1 MKKGLK
7 KAILFLFFIISVL
20 SFSEIRFK
28 DDVGR
33 EIILEKPLT
42 KVVVASR
49 YNNELI
55 RAIGSIKNVIAVDTN
70 TAQDRIYW
78 SEFDPNN
85 VIGKGQ
91 NAINYEKIIEL
102 APEAL
107 ITPRNSSY
115 EKDIEQ
121 LSKAGIE
128 VIVVT
133 GWDNANMPAQIE
145 RLGKMFGNEEGA
157 KKLIDFYNKNLNEI
171 TKRVAKIKNKKTIY
185 WEYGNPFTTA
195 IPGTSNDGWVSM
207 MRTAGGISI
216 FDDPNIKG
224 KTIDPEKIL
233 INDPDLI
240 IKTTSGSALKNT
252 GIYTAPSEEE
262 YDEISKEMVS
272 RSGWEDLKAV
282 KNKNF
287 YITTGF
293 CAGGL
298 GKLIGVAYTAKW
310 LYPEVMKDID
320 PDKIF
325 EEWMS
330 MQKVETPKGHVYKL
344 K

>member
-1 MKKGLK
+1 MKKK
-7 KAILFLFFIISVL
+7 ILFIFLIISVF
-20 SFSEIRFK
+20 SFGEIRFK

-33 EIILEKPLT
+33 EIVLKNPLT

-55 RAIGSIKNVIAVDTN
+55 RAIGNIKNVVSVDMN

-78 SEFDPNN
+78 SEFDIDN

-91 NAINYEKIIEL
+91 SALNYEKIIEL

-128 VIVVT
+128 VIVIT
-133 GWDNANMPAQIE
+133 GWDNANMPIQIE
-145 RLGKMFGNEEGA
+145 RLGKIFGNEKGA
-157 KKLIDFYNKNLNEI
+157 KKLINFYNKNLDEI
-171 TKRVAKIKNKKTIY
+171 KKGITNVKNKKTIY

-207 MRTAGGISI
+207 MRAAGGLSI
-216 FDDPNIKG
+216 FDDPSIKG
-224 KTIDPEKIL
+224 KTVDPEKIL
-233 INDPDLI
+233 ADDPDFI

-252 GIYTAPSEEE
+252 GVYTAPSTEE
-262 YDEISKEMVS
+262 YDEISKEMLS
-272 RSGWEDLKAV
+272 RSGWKDLKAV
-282 KNKNF
+282 KNRNF

-310 LYPEVMKDID
+310 LYPEEMKEIN

-325 EEWMS
+325 EEWMK
-330 MQKVETPKGHVYKL
+330 MQKMKMPEGHVYKL
-344 K
+344 R

>member
-1 MKKGLK
+1 MKKFMSLLLLIVSVFAFGEIK
-7 KAILFLFFIISVL
+7 II
-20 SFSEIRFK
+20 

-33 EIILEKPLT
+33 EIILEKPLK

-55 RAIGSIKNVIAVDTN
+55 RAIGSIENVIAVDTN
-70 TAQDRIYW
+70 TAQDRVYW
-78 SEFDPNN
+78 KQFDPEN

-91 NAINYEKIIEL
+91 SSLNYEKILDL

-115 EKDIEQ
+115 LKDIEQ
-121 LSKAGIE
+121 LSSAGIK

-133 GWDNANMPAQIE
+133 GWDNANMPKQIE
-145 RLGKMFGNEEGA
+145 ILGKVFANEKGA
-157 KKLIDFYNKNLNEI
+157 ENLIKFYNKNLNLIKE
-171 TKRVAKIKNKKTIY
+171 RVAKVKNKKTIY

-216 FDDPNIKG
+216 FDDPTIKG

-233 INDPDLI
+233 LDDPDLI

-252 GIYTAPSEEE
+252 GISTAPTEEE
-262 YDEISKEMVS
+262 YKSIAKEMIT
-272 RSGWEDLKAV
+272 RDGWADLKAI
-282 KNKNF
+282 KNKDF

-293 CAGGL
+293 AAGGL

-310 LYPEVMKDID
+310 LYPKELKDIN

-325 EEWMS
+325 EEWMK
-330 MQKVETPKGHVYKL
+330 MQGVETPKGHVYRL
-344 K
+344 TEER

>member
-1 MKKGLK
+1 MKK
-7 KAILFLFFIISVL
+7 ILSIFMLVISMF
-20 SFSEIRFK
+20 SFAEIRFK

-55 RAIGSIKNVIAVDTN
+55 RAIGNIKNVISVDMN

-78 SEFDPNN
+78 SEFEPSN

-91 NAINYEKIIEL
+91 SELNYEKIIDL

-107 ITPRNSSY
+107 ITPRNGSY

-121 LSKAGIE
+121 LSKVGIK

-133 GWDNANMPAQIE
+133 GWDNANMPLQIE
-145 RLGKMFGNEEGA
+145 RLGKIFGNEKGA
-157 KKLIDFYNKNLNEI
+157 EELIKFYNKNLSEI
-171 TKRVAKIKNKKTIY
+171 KKRVDKVKNKKTIY
-185 WEYGNPFTTA
+185 WEYGSPFTTA

-207 MRTAGGISI
+207 MRMAGGISI
-216 FDDPNIKG
+216 FDDPTIKG

-233 INDPDLI
+233 AADPDLI

-262 YDEISKEMVS
+262 YREISKEMVQ

-282 KNKNF
+282 KNKDF

-310 LYPEVMKDID
+310 LYPEEMEGID
-320 PDKIF
+320 PDKLF
-325 EEWMS
+325 EEWMT
-330 MQKVETPKGHVYKL
+330 MQKIEMPKGHVYKL